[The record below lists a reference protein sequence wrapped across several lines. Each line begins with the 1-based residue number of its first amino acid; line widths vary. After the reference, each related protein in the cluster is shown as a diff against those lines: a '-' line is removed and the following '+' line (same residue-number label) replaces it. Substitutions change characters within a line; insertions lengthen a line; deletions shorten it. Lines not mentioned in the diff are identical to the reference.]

1 MTREQ
6 RIALAVI
13 AWLDRRRG
21 LGGLKGGTDVGE
33 FGRPAGVG
41 QEAKV
46 ADAAE
51 ATGQDMQQEPA
62 DELAGVKRHRFALVA
77 GAGGLPAGGGA
88 PPLARGETAGGG
100 GGPGRGAGEGIE
112 KPPGAAPRAPW
123 LKEPL
128 PAPPRGG

>member
-62 DELAGVKRHRFALVA
+62 DELAGVERHRFALVA
-77 GAGGLPAGGGA
+77 GAGGPSPGAGATHLP
-88 PPLARGETAGGG
+88 PQQTAGWG
-100 GGPGRGAGEGIE
+100 GGPARVAGGIDAE
-112 KPPGAAPRAPW
+112 QPGGPPPA
-123 LKEPL
+123 LLTNEPTV
-128 PAPPRGG
+128 A

>member
-77 GAGGLPAGGGA
+77 GAVVLPAEAGA
-88 PPLARGETAGGG
+88 ALLPPAENGGG
-100 GGPGRGAGEGIE
+100 GGG
-112 KPPGAAPRAPW
+112 
-123 LKEPL
+123 
-128 PAPPRGG
+128 

>member
-77 GAGGLPAGGGA
+77 GAGGLPPAGGA
-88 PPLARGETAGGG
+88 AILARAATAVGG
-100 GGPGRGAGEGIE
+100 GGPGRVGG
-112 KPPGAAPRAPW
+112 PRGG
-123 LKEPL
+123 
-128 PAPPRGG
+128 APPRAARRGAGADGPVDAPAR

>member
-62 DELAGVKRHRFALVA
+62 DELAGVERHRFALVA
-77 GAGGLPAGGGA
+77 GGGGR
-88 PPLARGETAGGG
+88 P
-100 GGPGRGAGEGIE
+100 PGRGA
-112 KPPGAAPRAPW
+112 R
-123 LKEPL
+123 PL
-128 PAPPRGG
+128 PPPQNAVWGGGRR